1 MFFYKQIMVIIQ
13 IIEKLVIFVDLD
25 IILNLVD
32 YNFQKREI
40 VWVIVSNVIIR
51 IVRVLFRAIIVEIQL
66 VIVEDILEFFV
77 GDNMFQVV
85 DFNIV

>member
-51 IVRVLFRAIIVEIQL
+51 IVRVLFRVIIVEIQL